1 MENTTDI
8 IKKKKKPSKILAIDL
23 FAFNPQITV
32 KQVAEKLGVT
42 LKSVLMWREDPNFI
56 DAIYDRY
63 MVEFGSQ
70 LPSVLNA
77 MVREAQAGNVQ
88 AGRLVLEHSGKLVK
102 NINVTIDSPFEK
114 FLKGFENAEVVE
126 DDDIIDVAVSFD
138 DDFDDLPER
147 VAENQI
153 KRTRDENIRNRKV
166 IMEEEKKA
174 AYNKQQREWRRW
186 RIRAEKV
193 GINPLKG
200 RRPTPAQRKD
210 WENSIMEAENAKQ
223 ESKE

>member
-1 MENTTDI
+1 MTDI

-32 KQVAEKLGVT
+32 QQVADKLGVT
-42 LKSVLMWREDPNFI
+42 KKSVLQWREDPNFI

-63 MVEFGSQ
+63 MIEFGSQ

-114 FLKGFENAEVVE
+114 FLKGMENAEVVE
-126 DDDIIDVAVSFD
+126 DEDIIDVAESVD
-138 DDFDDLPER
+138 DDFSDLPER
-147 VAENQI
+147 VVENQI
-153 KRTRDENIRNRKV
+153 ERTKKENIRNRKA
-166 IMEEEKKA
+166 IRDEERRA
-174 AYNKQQREWRRW
+174 VYNQKQKLWREWRL
-186 RIRAEKV
+186 RAEKV
-193 GINPLKG
+193 GIKPLKG
-200 RRPTPAQRKD
+200 RRPTPAQRKE
-210 WENSIMEAENAKQ
+210 WEQSIVEAENEK
-223 ESKE
+223 K